1 MTYMSATYTMSEA
14 RARFAELLDRVEAG
28 EDVEISRHGRTVA
41 RLVPPRSP
49 RNARND
55 HLFAAAD
62 RLRIELE
69 EARHRPLSPPLGDVD
84 ADAWVAE
91 IRADR
96 DSW

>member
-1 MTYMSATYTMSEA
+1 MSET
-14 RARFAELLDRVEAG
+14 RARLAELLDRVEAG
-28 EDVEISRHGRTVA
+28 EDVEITRHGRTVA
-41 RLVPPRSP
+41 RLVPPRSA

-55 HLFAAAD
+55 HLFVAAE

-69 EARHRPLSPPLGDVD
+69 EARHRPLPPPVTDMD
-84 ADAWVAE
+84 PDAWVAA